1 MKLVGLGI
9 LLTFLVT
16 LLLWVGWDSHAALAG
31 GAFGMLATVI
41 HVGAVA
47 ALRRVWNAPFRQLAR
62 GWGIGMGLRLG
73 GAVIWMAVVLL
84 WGEWFPPLPTAIGY
98 LGVLIPL
105 LFTEIRF
112 LK

>member
-1 MKLVGLGI
+1 MKLAGLGI
-9 LLTFLVT
+9 LLTALVG
-16 LLLWVGWDSHAALAG
+16 LLLWVGWDGHVALAG
-31 GAFGMLATVI
+31 GAFGLLATLI
-41 HVGAVA
+41 HVAAVA
-47 ALRRVWNAPFRQLAR
+47 ALKRVWDAPFRQLVR

-73 GAVIWMAVVLL
+73 GAAVWMVVVLL
-84 WGEWFPPLPTAIGY
+84 WGELFPPIPTAIGY

>member
-1 MKLVGLGI
+1 VGLGV
-9 LLTFLVT
+9 LLTLIVA
-16 LLLWVGWDSHAALAG
+16 LLLWVGWDGRTALAG
-31 GAFGMLATVI
+31 GAFGLLATVI

-47 ALRRVWNAPFRQLAR
+47 ALKEVWDAPFRELAR
-62 GWGIGMGLRLG
+62 GWGIGMVLRLA
-73 GAVIWMAVVLL
+73 GAVVWMAAVLL
-84 WGEWFPPLPTAIGY
+84 RGESFPPLPTAIGY